1 MTMHKFPLL
10 PSLAS
15 VGLACFAGLVGT
27 ACKGAAPTGAE
38 PSATAPVQGS
48 STSTAA
54 TAPAPSGSG
63 SPSASGSAAALSVP
77 PSVPA
82 AGDSTAAARRGS
94 DVFAVRMLRGMPPS
108 SNLFFSPESI
118 RIALAMAYAGARGET
133 AKEMAQV
140 LGESGP
146 PGALHASIGSELA
159 AFAAQESP
167 RAPAGSDTWV
177 VDSYARR
184 AQTLRVVSRLWGQ
197 KGKAFLPEFLS
208 VLDSSYAAPLEQLD
222 FAGDLEGSRGAIN
235 RWVDGKTEHKI
246 PELIAKG
253 ALSGA
258 SRLVLTNAVY
268 FKAAWSV
275 PFVAGNTTDAPF
287 AVYPTRSVT
296 TKMMRQVGHFKY
308 ARIDQADV
316 IELPYA
322 SGTTSMLVVV
332 PIASSGL
339 AAIEAKIDDRSL
351 SRWAGAVSPKK
362 VDFSLPRFKMSSGFS
377 LRDQLVALGMKSAF
391 EFPKADFSGMDGT
404 RELFISDVIH
414 KAFIATDEAGTEA
427 AAATAVLMAAG
438 AAPMRV
444 DPIVVRADHPF
455 LIVIREISTGALLF
469 IGRVANPTQN

>member
-1 MTMHKFPLL
+1 MIMPKFPLL
-10 PSLAS
+10 STVAS
-15 VGLACFAGLVGT
+15 VGLACFAGLVG
-27 ACKGAAPTGAE
+27 AGCKGAAATRAE
-38 PSATAPVQGS
+38 PSASAPVQS
-48 STSTAA
+48 AS
-54 TAPAPSGSG
+54 TAPAPSASG
-63 SPSASGSAAALSVP
+63 SPSASETDAALSAA
-77 PSVPA
+77 PSAPA
-82 AGDSTAAARRGS
+82 AGDATAAARRGS
-94 DVFAVRMLRGMPPS
+94 DAFAVRVLRGMPPS

-146 PGALHASIGSELA
+146 PGALQASIASELA

-167 RAPAGSDTWV
+167 RAPAGSDSWV
-177 VDSYARR
+177 VDAYARR

-197 KGKAFLPEFLS
+197 QGKVFVPEFLS
-208 VLDSSYAAPLEQLD
+208 VLDRSYAAPLEQLD

-246 PELIAKG
+246 PELIARG

-268 FKAAWSV
+268 FKAAWSA

-287 AVYPTRSVT
+287 AVTPTRSVT

-308 ARIDQADV
+308 ARVDQADV

-351 SRWAGAVSPKK
+351 GRWAGAVSHKK

-438 AAPMRV
+438 AAPMRE
-444 DPIVVRADHPF
+444 DPVVVRADHPF
-455 LIVIREISTGALLF
+455 LIVIREISTGAPLF
-469 IGRVANPTQN
+469 VGRVADPTPR